1 MKRSPY
7 MSIIE
12 NLGSNPKIYELPS
25 KYEASIAATCVHSL
39 AKTCK
44 ITNVRVFRKLNT
56 IIVWQGPEHVIKFD
70 PPKRYVGRPLGSFK
84 VARQQVEQAFG
95 CEASA

>member
-12 NLGSNPKIYELPS
+12 NLGSNPKIYDLPS
-25 KYEASIAATCVHSL
+25 KYEASIAATCVKAL
-39 AKTCK
+39 AAKRK
-44 ITNVRVFRKLNT
+44 IMNVRVFRKANT

-84 VARQQVEQAFG
+84 VDRQQVERALG
-95 CEASA
+95 CEARA